1 MSGTFWI
8 GEDKGH
14 PKTATYGKA
23 QAVDISNEAR
33 EQILQALGKDSK
45 SAPGSMLAPIAA
57 SRLKKFDFADG
68 VVRDAAEV
76 LRLAKLAGTGKGAVL
91 RWL

>member
-14 PKTATYGKA
+14 PKTTAYAKA
-23 QAVDISNEAR
+23 QAVDTSNEAR
-33 EQILQALGKDSK
+33 EQILQAIGKDAK
-45 SAPGSMLAPIAA
+45 SAPGSMLAPIAVA
-57 SRLKKFDFADG
+57 RLKKFNFADA